1 MFKKWLIPILA
12 VLTVLVVV
20 VYLNRESLT
29 IVMIKSQIGPDH
41 DFDAAL
47 LPAAP
52 DYSLDSGWAA
62 LPSIAD
68 PSDEMPAG
76 VTAAVSPAPVAV
88 FFVHPTS
95 YIKKDNW
102 NQPLAA
108 HDANWIVD
116 NRVLRHQASVFNGCC
131 DVYAPRYRQATFYS
145 FLDQD
150 GNGALALGRAY
161 EDVLAAFEEFI
172 VRLEVGRP
180 FILAGHSQGTR
191 HATQLLREEIAG
203 SALQDRLV
211 AAYLIGFEI
220 EKDALGGVPLC
231 ADATATGCAVGWN
244 SVAGTGTGLYPGAK
258 ALICT
263 NPLSWQQDGGHA
275 AHELNE
281 GAIGYLTYMMPAE
294 DEDYTAM
301 EVEVAVADAECVK
314 GMLRVPELRSESFPS
329 RMPGN
334 SMHVYDY
341 SLFYMNIRNNAA
353 QRVTAFLSEG

>member
-1 MFKKWLIPILA
+1 VFKKWLIGILA
-12 VLTVLVVV
+12 TLSVLVVI
-20 VYLNRESLT
+20 VYVNQEALT
-29 IVMIKSQIGPDH
+29 IALIKSQIGPEH
-41 DFDAAL
+41 DFDRAL
-47 LPAAP
+47 LPRLP
-52 DYSLDSGWAA
+52 DYTQSSAWAA
-62 LPSIAD
+62 LPGIED
-68 PSDEMPAG
+68 PSDEMPVG
-76 VTAAVSPAPVAV
+76 VSAAISPAEVAV

-95 YIKKDNW
+95 YIKQDNW
-102 NQPLAA
+102 NQPLDA

-145 FLDQD
+145 FLDQE
-150 GNGALALGRAY
+150 GNGRKALETAY
-161 EDVLAAFEEFI
+161 EDVLAAFDEF
-172 VRLEVGRP
+172 VARLDDGRP
-180 FILAGHSQGTR
+180 FIVAGHSQGTR

-203 SALQDRLV
+203 TVLQDRLV

-244 SVAGTGTGLYPGAK
+244 AVAGTGTGLYPDAET
-258 ALICT
+258 LICT

-281 GAIGYLTYMMPAE
+281 GAIGYVSYMMPAE

-353 QRVTAFLSEG
+353 QRVTAFLSER